1 MKGKLYRTAIVIVAL
16 CAVFMS
22 LPLLGNAYSYM
33 TFQHN
38 SAQVILK
45 DGTEIAGSIKFHS
58 FRCDNY
64 EIKNKNGIHV
74 VPKNSVR
81 ELKIQLE
88 AVNIR

>member
-1 MKGKLYRTAIVIVAL
+1 MKKSILTLVIAGVVAL
-16 CAVFMS
+16 AA
-22 LPLLGNAYSYM
+22 LKAIPLLASTYSYM
-33 TFQHN
+33 TWQQN
-38 SAQVILK
+38 NAQVILK